1 MKRASVIA
9 GVSFLFS
16 ALLAA
21 EGVHDGEIPYGELSA
36 RDAEEVRNVVKH
48 RTIRR
53 SLTEV
58 EFVGTS
64 QVYAFLLERLPFAA
78 AGIRALGVQNYRVED
93 NGDGTFTADDGA
105 GATGVF
111 RLVYEEPGKK
121 IYYAEGRYDGKVIKV
136 KGKAVAVVE
145 FVELPDK
152 KMKNW
157 VSFHFR
163 FDSVIVGTVVKVISC
178 VIGPLVDSKIQ
189 YFLDAAQNLCKAIVE
204 NPEVTYTTLRRA
216 GGINAEEL
224 AEFRKTFLNTQT
236 EPRDRGT
243 TGKQGRGIPGHEG

>member
-1 MKRASVIA
+1 MKRACVFA
-9 GVSFLFS
+9 GIPFLFS
-16 ALLAA
+16 ALLPA
-21 EGVHDGEIPYGELSA
+21 EGVRDGKIPYGKLSGK
-36 RDAEEVRNVVKH
+36 DAEEVRNVVKH

-53 SLTEV
+53 TLAKV

-111 RLVYEEPGKK
+111 RLVHEEPGKK

-145 FVELPDK
+145 FVELPGK
-152 KMKNW
+152 KMRNW
-157 VSFHFR
+157 VRFHFR
-163 FDSVIVGTVVKVISC
+163 FDSVIVGAVVKAISC

-204 NPEVTYTTLRRA
+204 NPEGTYTTLRGA
-216 GGINAEEL
+216 GSINPEEL
-224 AEFRKTFLNTQT
+224 VEFRKTFVKTQT

-243 TGKQGRGIPGHEG
+243 TGKRGRGTPGHEG